1 LGPVGGG
8 ERVASIDVLRGFALL
23 GIFVINIWG
32 FGLPDGAE
40 SDPTVWG
47 GFTGRNFAA
56 WLVCHL
62 LFEQKMMS
70 IFSMLFGAG
79 LVLMG
84 ERSDARGAPLAGV
97 YYRRVLWLLVFGLAH
112 AYLLWDG
119 DILVSYALC
128 GLILYPFRRLRPRT
142 QIALGLCVF
151 LLAVPVNMAAGLA
164 ARRAQETALPPL
176 LDFIVQPDSRDP
188 EKVRKDVELHQN
200 GSYLTLL
207 KNRAANN
214 VWEQTVGFVSWAG
227 PRAGGLML
235 LGMGLM
241 QLGIFSAGRPLR
253 FYLLLAALGYGL
265 GLPVVAWGVYE
276 QLAHQ
281 FEPIYQSLA
290 GGHFN
295 YLGSLL
301 VALGHVGVVVAVCKA
316 GRLRWLT
323 ARLAA
328 VGRMALSNYLMQT
341 LIATTLFEGWG
352 LGWFGRLDRFQL
364 LGVVLS
370 VWVLQLTVSPLWLRY
385 FRFGP
390 MEWLWRSL
398 TYRRLYPLRVRGAS
412 AACRPADAGG

>member
-1 LGPVGGG
+1 
-8 ERVASIDVLRGFALL
+8 VLRGFALL
-23 GIFVINIWG
+23 GILVINIWG
-32 FGLPDGAE
+32 FGLPE
-40 SDPTVWG
+40 VVLFDPTAWG
-47 GFTGRNFAA
+47 GFTGRNYVA

-62 LFEQKMMS
+62 LFDQKMMS

-84 ERSDARGAPLAGV
+84 QRADARGAPLVGV
-97 YYRRVLWLLVFGLAH
+97 YYRRVFWLFVFGMAH

-128 GLILYPFRRLRPRT
+128 GIFLYPCRRLRPRA

-151 LLAVPVNMAAGLA
+151 LLALPVNMAVGLA
-164 ARRAQETALPPL
+164 MRHARAAELPPL
-176 LDFIVQPDSRDP
+176 LDYLVQPDARDP
-188 EKVRKDVELHQN
+188 AKVREDVELHQN
-200 GSYLTLL
+200 GSYLTLF
-207 KNRAANN
+207 KNRAAAN
-214 VWEQTVGFVSWAG
+214 VWEQTAGFVLWAE

-241 QLGIFSAGRPLR
+241 QLGVFSAARPLR
-253 FYLLLAALGYGL
+253 FYLLLAGLGYGL
-265 GLPVVAWGVYE
+265 GLPVVAWGVRE
-276 QLAHQ
+276 QQAHD
-281 FEPIYQSLA
+281 FEPAYEFLA
-290 GGHFN
+290 GSHFN
-295 YLGSLL
+295 YIGSLL
-301 VALGHVGVVVAVCKA
+301 VAFGHVGALVAVCKA

-323 ARLAA
+323 SRLAA
-328 VGRMALSNYLMQT
+328 VGRMALSNYLLQT
-341 LIATTLFEGWG
+341 LICTTLFEGWG

-370 VWVLQLTVSPLWLRY
+370 VWVLQLVVSPLWLRY